1 MAETLISPLQKPA
14 ETAACTDGLN
24 EKVDQIVQSV
34 GTQEN
39 HIIEILHKLQASLG
53 YLPLQAL
60 MRVCEVSDITPA
72 QITGVSTFYRQF
84 RHAPVGKHII
94 RVCTGTA
101 CHVGGARNT
110 YEEFLKEMGFEN
122 AEAGDSLTDKAGVF
136 SIEEVACIGCCTLAP
151 CAQIDDEVYGPI
163 APGTTKT
170 VLKEAQNRDDSS
182 GSKIPVIE
190 HVIPDESIEVKIS
203 LDSSDL
209 AQGAKQVYDELH
221 RVIAEDK
228 IKAKLKSVACVGL
241 SSESPVVTI
250 SQAGKDDVIYGKVQ
264 PHEAKAILYRHCG
277 PHFLKRFN
285 YSLSRGID
293 ILLNDRNWVS
303 IEDKRLKRKGETSGN
318 FLDAQ
323 VRIATEFSGESDPL
337 NLDEYQEFG
346 GFTALKKVLTR
357 LSGEETVAEIK
368 ASGLRGRGGGGFP
381 TGTKWGFVLAQDSKE
396 KFAICNGDE
405 GDPGAFMDRMILE
418 SYPFRVLEGL
428 AISALATGA
437 DKAIF
442 YIRAEYPLA
451 VERVEAA
458 VKMCREAGII
468 GENIMGTGRRLEMS
482 VFRGAG
488 AFICGEETALIASI
502 EGGRGTP
509 RTRPPFP
516 AVQGLWQR
524 PTLINNV
531 ETLANVPWIVRNGS
545 DAFAKYGTKD
555 SKGTKVF
562 ALAGKVKRGGLIEVP
577 MGTTIRQIVEDIGG
591 GALDGRKIKAVQ
603 IGGPSGGC
611 IPERLFDTPI
621 DYEEVKKLGAIMG
634 SGGLV
639 VLDDT
644 DCMVEIA
651 RYFVQFTKEESCGQC
666 SIGRLGT
673 TRLHEML
680 GRLTEGKAK
689 QKDIDE
695 LRRLGEIVQKGSLC
709 GLCKTAPNPLLTT
722 LKYFPEEYEAHI
734 NGHCPAGK
742 CKALIKYR
750 IMDNCIGCTRCAQY
764 CPTDAIP
771 MMPFRKHYVIDE
783 RCISCNKCFEV
794 CPEDAVFIK

>member
-1 MAETLISPLQKPA
+1 MSTIAPLNVEGSACET
-14 ETAACTDGLN
+14 GLN
-24 EKVDQIVQSV
+24 DKVDKIVESV
-34 GTQEN
+34 GREEC
-39 HIIEILHKLQASLG
+39 HIIEILHKLQAMFG

-60 MRVCEVSDITPA
+60 MRVCEVSEITPA

-84 RHAPVGKHII
+84 RHEPVGEHII

-101 CHVGGARNT
+101 CHVGGARDT

-122 AEAGDSLTDKAGVF
+122 AEAGDSLTDKEGVF
-136 SIEEVACIGCCTLAP
+136 SIEEVACLGCCTLAP

-163 APGTTKT
+163 APGTSKMIME
-170 VLKEAQNRDDSS
+170 EAKNRCDTND
-182 GSKIPVIE
+182 GDVPVIS
-190 HVIPDESIEVKIS
+190 HVIPDESLEIRIA
-203 LDSSDL
+203 LDSCCV
-209 AQGAKQVYDELH
+209 AQGARQVYDELYK
-221 RVIAEDK
+221 VIAQDK
-228 IKAKLKSVACVGL
+228 LKAKLKSVACVGL
-241 SSESPVVTI
+241 SCESPVVTI
-250 SQAGKDDVIYGKVQ
+250 SQAGKDDVIYGKVK

-277 PHFLKRFN
+277 PNFLKRFN
-285 YSLSRGID
+285 YSLSRSLD

-303 IEDKRLKRKGETSGN
+303 IEDKRLKKKGETSGK

-323 VRIATEFSGESDPL
+323 VRIATEYSGESDPL
-337 NLDEYQEFG
+337 NLEEYQQRG
-346 GFTALKKVLTR
+346 GFTALKKVLTE
-357 LSGEETVAEIK
+357 LSGEETIEEIK
-368 ASGLRGRGGGGFP
+368 SSGLRGRGGGGFP
-381 TGTKWGFVLAQDSKE
+381 TGTKWGFVHAQQTEE

-428 AISALATGA
+428 AISAVATGA
-437 DKAIF
+437 NKAIF

-451 VERVEAA
+451 VERIQKALEL
-458 VKMCREAGII
+458 CREAGII
-468 GENIMGTGRRLEMS
+468 GKNMMDTERSLEMS

-516 AVQGLWQR
+516 AVQGLWRR

-531 ETLANVPWIVRNGS
+531 ETLANVPWIMRNGAE
-545 DAFAKYGTKD
+545 AFAKYGTKE

-577 MGTTIRQIVEDIGG
+577 MGTTMRQIVDDIGG
-591 GALDGRKIKAVQ
+591 GVVEGRKVKAVQ

-611 IPERLFDTPI
+611 IPEKLFDTPV

-673 TRLHEML
+673 TRLYEML
-680 GRLTEGKAK
+680 GRLTEGQAK

>member
-1 MAETLISPLQKPA
+1 MAEPTTTLPEQT
-14 ETAACTDGLN
+14 ETGACSLGIND
-24 EKVDQIVQSV
+24 KVDRIVGSV
-34 GTQEN
+34 GKEEC
-39 HIIEILHKLQASLG
+39 HIIEILHKLQTSFG
-53 YLPLQAL
+53 YLPLEAL
-60 MRVCEVSDITPA
+60 MRVCEVSEITPA

-84 RHAPVGKHII
+84 RHEPVGKHIV

-101 CHVGGARNT
+101 CHVGGARDT

-122 AEAGDSLTDKAGVF
+122 AEAGDSLTDSKGLF
-136 SIEEVACIGCCTLAP
+136 SIEEVACLGCCTLAP
-151 CAQIDDEVYGPI
+151 CAQIDDEIYGPI
-163 APGTTKT
+163 APGTSKM
-170 VLKEAQNRDDSS
+170 VLEEAENKGDAPAKEPPVITHNIPDDSAE
-182 GSKIPVIE
+182 IRIA
-190 HVIPDESIEVKIS
+190 
-203 LDSSDL
+203 LDSCCI
-209 AQGAKQVYDELH
+209 AQGAKQVYNSLLE
-221 RVIAEDK
+221 VIHEDK
-228 IKAKLKSVACVGL
+228 LKVRLKSVACVGL
-241 SSESPVVTI
+241 SCKSPVVTI
-250 SQAGKDDVIYGKVQ
+250 VQKGKPDAVYGNVQA
-264 PHEAKAILYRHCG
+264 HEAKAILYKHCG
-277 PHFLKRFN
+277 PNILKKFN
-285 YSLSRGID
+285 FQMSRSVD
-293 ILLNDRNWVS
+293 LLLNDRNWTS
-303 IEDKRLKRKGETSGN
+303 IDEKRLQKKGDTSSA
-318 FLDAQ
+318 FFDPQ
-323 VRIATEFSGESDPL
+323 VRIATEYSGENDPL
-337 NLDEYQEFG
+337 NLVEYQEKG
-346 GFTALKKVLTR
+346 GFSALKKCLTEME
-357 LSGEETVAEIK
+357 GQETIDVIK
-368 ASGLRGRGGGGFP
+368 KSGLRGRGGGGFP
-381 TGTKWGFVLAQDSKE
+381 TGTKWGFVHAQDTEE
-396 KFAICNGDE
+396 KYAICNGDE

-418 SYPFRVLEGL
+418 SYPFRVIEGL
-428 AISALATGA
+428 AISAVATGA
-437 DKAIF
+437 NKAIF

-451 VERVEAA
+451 VERIEKALVA
-458 VKMCREAGII
+458 CREAGIVGQGI
-468 GENIMGTGRRLEMS
+468 LGTDRDLEIT

-516 AVQGLWQR
+516 AVQGLWKK

-531 ETLANVPWIVRNGS
+531 ETLANVPWIIRNGA
-545 DAFAKYGTKD
+545 DAFAQYGTED

-577 MGTTIRQIVEDIGG
+577 MGTTFRQIVNDIGG
-591 GALDGRKIKAVQ
+591 GVVEGRRFKAVQ

-611 IPERLFDTPI
+611 IPERLADTPI
-621 DYEEVKKLGAIMG
+621 EYEGLKKLGAIMG
-634 SGGLV
+634 SGGMV

-673 TRLHEML
+673 TRLYEML
-680 GRLTEGKAK
+680 GRLCEGKAK

-695 LRRLGEIVQKGSLC
+695 LKRLGEIVQKGSLC

-742 CKALIKYR
+742 CKSLIKYR

-771 MMPFRKHYVIDE
+771 MMPFRKHYVIDD